1 MFKRRENKIKVDFKP
16 SDIFDFYKDKSKN
29 PVKSTIFHEVLKEY
43 NGEMLRMV
51 LYDGL
56 DFTLQNRLGFIRI
69 KKFDNTLKLNDK
81 GEIANKLRPNWGK
94 TLKKWKELYPDV
106 DPKDYKNIPDKPV
119 IYHLNE
125 HTDGWAFRWYWDK
138 ITCNVINQSA
148 YKFEPIRQIKR
159 EAAKAWKQIPNLKD
173 KYYE

>member
-1 MFKRRENKIKVDFKP
+1 MFKRTKNKVTTDFKP
-16 SDIFDFYKDKSKN
+16 TDIYRHYAASSSEPVDSKTFI
-29 PVKSTIFHEVLKEY
+29 SVLQSF
-43 NGEMLRMV
+43 NTEMLKMV
-51 LYDGL
+51 LYDGA
-56 DFTLQNRLGFIRI
+56 DFNLPFRLGFIRI
-69 KKFDNTLKLNDK
+69 KKFDNSLKLNEQ

-94 TLKKWKELYPDV
+94 TLKKWKELYPDI
-106 DPKDYKNIPDKPV
+106 DPSEYKNIKDKPV